1 MKTLRQEVEEILEK
15 MDFSEMDAEEA
26 GGIGV
31 LPPNES
37 EPNYNMGAAMR
48 YITENNIKDGLT
60 DEQMKMFIRS

>member
-1 MKTLRQEVEEILEK
+1 
-15 MDFSEMDAEEA
+15 MDAEEA

-31 LPPNES
+31 LPPNKS